1 MRVLM
6 AVFNILNFFPGMF
19 SWNRAIFFNRR
30 WNLVFRGDHRGGAS
44 DLMGVEEREYTKS
57 IYTEVIL
64 DKNCIRLWD
73 AAPDDLFFQKF
84 VLSKAV

>member
-1 MRVLM
+1 MGIDGSFQYSEFFSRN
-6 AVFNILNFFPGMF
+6 VFLEQ
-19 SWNRAIFFNRR
+19 AIFFNRR
-30 WNLVFRGDHRGGAS
+30 WNLVFRGDHRGEAS